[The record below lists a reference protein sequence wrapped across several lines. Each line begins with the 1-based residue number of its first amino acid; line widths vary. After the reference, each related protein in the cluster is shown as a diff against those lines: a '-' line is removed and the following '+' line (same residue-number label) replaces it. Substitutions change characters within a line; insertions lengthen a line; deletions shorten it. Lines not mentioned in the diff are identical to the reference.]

1 VIKLPE
7 NIMKKVL
14 FLSLIMLSPSI
25 FADWVLDNDQSTLNF
40 ITTKNASKTEIQSF
54 DVMQGRIDKKQAVL
68 TVDLKSVDTGI
79 TIRDERLRKLFF
91 NVADFPKA
99 SVRIALDQE
108 KIKSIK
114 KGQSKTFQLDAEI
127 NLHGLKRTLLATVKV
142 IALDEHQLM
151 VISENPLVIDLK
163 GFALLDGVNQLRKI
177 AKLKSINS
185 AIPVTFSLVFS
196 KE

>member
-1 VIKLPE
+1 
-7 NIMKKVL
+7 MKKVL
-14 FLSLIMLSPSI
+14 FLAFIMLSPSI
-25 FADWVLDNDQSTLNF
+25 FADWVLDNDRSTLNF

-68 TVDLKSVDTGI
+68 IVDLKSVDTGI

-91 NVADFPKA
+91 NVADFPTA
-99 SVRIALDQE
+99 SVRIALDKE

-127 NLHGLKRTLLATVKV
+127 NLHGLKRTLLVTVKV
-142 IALDEHQLM
+142 IALDDHQLM
-151 VISENPLVIDLK
+151 VISENPLIIDLK
-163 GFALLDGVNQLRKI
+163 GFALLDSVNQLREI

-196 KE
+196 KK